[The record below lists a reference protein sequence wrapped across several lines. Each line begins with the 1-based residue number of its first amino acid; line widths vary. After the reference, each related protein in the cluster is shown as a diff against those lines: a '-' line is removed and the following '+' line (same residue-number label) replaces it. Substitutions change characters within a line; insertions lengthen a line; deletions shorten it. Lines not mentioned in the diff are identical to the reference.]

1 MNALKSQFC
10 NKTTKN
16 KACPNSRT
24 KLCECV
30 HMLEFKLNELVEI
43 ILVDGGN
50 LPENHAMHLH
60 GHHFAFIGLEQAKY
74 FI

>member
-10 NKTTKN
+10 NKTTKKN
-16 KACPNSRT
+16 ICPNNDT

-30 HMLEFKLNELVEI
+30 HMLEFNLNELVEI
-43 ILVDGGN
+43 IFADGGY